1 MKKIFI
7 AAALL
12 FAGISTAFAGNDR
25 PITLDKLPAAAQTFL
40 KSHFAELTLAYA
52 VEDPKFIG
60 SEYEVIYTDRTEVE
74 FDSDG
79 AWTSVGSRYA
89 AVPADIVPEQI
100 KSYVA
105 QTFPNQQVR
114 KIERKRE
121 FETVEEVFYD
131 LTAVNFGIRRV
142 KDDELARIR
151 RNEPVG
157 FTVETE
163 SEIYACFS
171 AEVDLSLYHISRKVY
186 AETRF
191 KHEIYIK
198 AQSAEYLRH
207 YIAGDVDRDLSV
219 SYLYR

>member
-79 AWTSVGSRYA
+79 ASTSVGSRYA

-114 KIERKRE
+114 KIERKRYSWEIELSNGLEIE
-121 FETVEEVFYD
+121 FDKQFNVTD
-131 LTAVNFGIRRV
+131 I
-142 KDDELARIR
+142 DD
-151 RNEPVG
+151 
-157 FTVETE
+157 
-163 SEIYACFS
+163 
-171 AEVDLSLYHISRKVY
+171 
-186 AETRF
+186 
-191 KHEIYIK
+191 
-198 AQSAEYLRH
+198 
-207 YIAGDVDRDLSV
+207 
-219 SYLYR
+219 